1 MTTVPFDALIF
12 NSSLTIRATDE
23 GDEAVDTLASSIKAH
38 GVLVPLTVR
47 AAGNHV
53 EIVKGGR
60 RWRAIKRLVADG
72 DLPGDISI
80 PVHYIDAEDDTDA
93 RERALAASIERLGRK
108 IQAKRLDAGEARRTR
123 KPKDKSPKPAPVE
136 TADTANAA

>member
-60 RWRAIKRLVADG
+60 RWRAIKRL
-72 DLPGDISI
+72 
-80 PVHYIDAEDDTDA
+80 
-93 RERALAASIERLGRK
+93 
-108 IQAKRLDAGEARRTR
+108 DAGEARRTR